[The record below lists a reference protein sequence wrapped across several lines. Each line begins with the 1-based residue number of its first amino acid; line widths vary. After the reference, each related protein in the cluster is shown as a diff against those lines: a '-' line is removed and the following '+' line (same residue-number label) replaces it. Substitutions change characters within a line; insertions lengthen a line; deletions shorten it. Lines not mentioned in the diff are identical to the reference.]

1 MTSPAARLK
10 TAVYCLESLDIYRNL
25 AAEEYL
31 FRELPSGHC
40 SFMLWRSRP
49 SVVIGKN
56 QNPWRE
62 CNLPAMTAEDIHL
75 ARRIS
80 GGGAVYH
87 DPGNLNF
94 GFIVDR
100 RYYDFDRQIQVVCNA
115 LQALGID
122 AVTGPRHILLA
133 ADRKIS
139 GNAFYYRRNTA
150 LHHGTLLFD
159 ADLER
164 LRRCLQPTID
174 GIRTRSISSYPVDTV
189 NLRDLQPDLTLPRL
203 EEKLIEAFHLE
214 YSNVDTYSVMHDGDF
229 AATALN
235 ELQAKYAGAS
245 WRFGMTTLFTLELQH
260 GEHDMAV
267 TAVLQIRK
275 GSIESAAF
283 TGAGAASLD
292 DVAAALKGCDFRTAA
307 LQDRLRAVGT
317 VGSEF
322 GNWLCA
328 LPGV

>member
-10 TAVYCLESLDIYRNL
+10 TAVYRLESLDIYRNL
-25 AAEEYL
+25 AAEECL
-31 FRELPSGHC
+31 FHELPSGHC
-40 SFMLWRSRP
+40 RFVLWRSRP

-62 CNLPAMTAEDIHL
+62 CHLPAMTAEGIRL

-94 GFIVDR
+94 GFIVDSR
-100 RYYDFDRQIQVVCNA
+100 HYDFDRQIQVVRNA

-133 ADRKIS
+133 AGRKIS

-159 ADLER
+159 ADPGR

-174 GIRTRSISSYPVDTV
+174 GIETRSIASHPVDTV
-189 NLRDLQPDLTLPRL
+189 NLRDLAPDLTLPQL
-203 EEKLIEAFHLE
+203 EEKLIETFHLE
-214 YSNVDTYSVMHDGDF
+214 YGDVDTYSVMHDGDCD
-229 AATALN
+229 AAAVD
-235 ELQAKYAGAS
+235 ELQDKYAGAA
-245 WRFGMTTLFTLELQH
+245 WRFGMTAPFTLRLRH
-260 GEHDMAV
+260 GDHATAV

-275 GSIESAAF
+275 GSIESAEF
-283 TGAGAASLD
+283 SGAGAASLD
-292 DVAAALKGCDFRTAA
+292 GVATALEGCDFRTVA
-307 LQDRLRAVGT
+307 LQDRLRVAGMA
-317 VGSEF
+317 GSEF
-322 GNWLCA
+322 GDWLGA
-328 LPGV
+328 LPGA